1 MYSSQ
6 TNKKHLGLVL
16 QKIFVLEAVV
26 WMIILGPYLH
36 TLDVISWVVSK
47 IDITLENKHFINSTD
62 NSYNGTQLD
71 STVHSI
77 ASQFIYQTCYW
88 GILDFC
94 MRLLTKY
101 LSLQYLSKPIYV
113 SSALL
118 ISLHVSLSYYFSIYR
133 KQSLDGLILAGSLS
147 RAISMFP
154 LVAYCIYNVKDLAW
168 NGFSTRVLYSWRP
181 MILMGLSASLNVFS
195 EMGMYEL
202 AIFLSQFRG
211 IDYLSSVVIAF
222 QIITLVYSTT
232 YGVSYASSA
241 LIGSALGLA
250 DSKSI
255 VKYIILC
262 LCNTLVESIGLAV
275 ICYIFRYNL
284 ISWFT
289 NDLNV
294 TNETASFMW
303 IILLEIPLDHIQTLF
318 SYGILITVGYQAYVA
333 TALAVICYGI
343 CTPVM
348 FSLIFFTN
356 LNGQGVLW
364 GMMLF
369 VFLNTLVCG
378 FKVLTLNIDNE
389 VELCKDRVRKLMA
402 TEKNAD
408 ESDADC
414 LVEDRNSESALLG
427 IGYFNAR
434 CQCRFIDLKLNFPKV
449 AMFGILISF
458 WGLYVVIKIVS

>member
-16 QKIFVLEAVV
+16 QKIFVLGAVV

-47 IDITLENKHFINSTD
+47 VKTTLEEKHFINSTD

-71 STVHSI
+71 STVQSI

-101 LSLQYLSKPIYV
+101 LSLQYLSKPVYV

-133 KQSLDGLILAGSLS
+133 KQSLDGLILAGTLS
-147 RAISMFP
+147 RAIS
-154 LVAYCIYNVKDLAW
+154 LLLLAAYCIYNVKDLAW
-168 NGFSTRVLYSWRP
+168 NGFSTRVLYSWRQ
-181 MILMGLSASLNVFS
+181 MVLLGLSASLNVFS

-211 IDYLSSVVIAF
+211 INYLSSVVIAF

-241 LIGSALGLA
+241 LIGSALGVA
-250 DSKSI
+250 DNKSV
-255 VKYIILC
+255 VKYMKLC
-262 LCNTLVESIGLAV
+262 LCNTLVESIGLAI

-289 NDLNV
+289 NDTNV

-303 IILLEIPLDHIQTLF
+303 IILLEIPLDHIQTLC
-318 SYGILITVGYQAYVA
+318 SYGILITVGYQVYVA

-343 CTPVM
+343 CTPVIA
-348 FSLIFFTN
+348 SLIFFTN

-369 VFLNTLVCG
+369 VFLSTLVCG

-389 VELCKDRVRKLMA
+389 VELCKDRVKRLMA
-402 TEKNAD
+402 TEKDGD

-414 LVEDRNSESALLG
+414 LLEDSNSESELLG
-427 IGYFNAR
+427 IKYYDSKSH
-434 CQCRFIDLKLNFPKV
+434 CSFIDLKRNFPKV
-449 AMFGILISF
+449 TIFGILISF
-458 WGLYVVIKIVS
+458 WTVYVVTKAVS